1 MAETN
6 TGQIDKLIEQKVND
20 QIDRFVYEITNQISA
35 FLKDNGDFDGS
46 YLYVPDEW
54 NRDNNNFR
62 TVKELRHESM
72 SDVRKALTAG
82 LRKQIQNKMIAK
94 ATKDLLEKVS
104 LLS

>member
-20 QIDRFVYEITNQISA
+20 NIDRFVYEITNQISA

-46 YLYVPDEW
+46 YLYVPSEW
-54 NRDNNNFR
+54 SRDSNNFR
-62 TVKELRHESM
+62 TVKELRHDSM
-72 SDVRKALTAG
+72 SDVRKGLTAG
-82 LRKQIQNKMIAK
+82 IRNQVKDKMIAK
-94 ATKDLLEKVS
+94 ATKELLDKVS